1 MQQSNQSQA
10 YRSSQRLGSNARDT
24 EAQALLEAAR
34 RLDAAIGVEGERD
47 AYRAALRLNWRL
59 WTIIQADVSAEGSP
73 LPDEIRQNILSLSVF
88 IDRHTVKALAEPN
101 NGKLRILIEINR
113 NIAAGLMANVDGP
126 IETVAEAPQPQPQ
139 RVADGDIIA

>member
-10 YRSSQRLGSNARDT
+10 YRSSQRLGSSARDT

-34 RLDAAIGVEGERD
+34 RLDAAAGESDDRD

-88 IDRHTVKALAEPN
+88 IDRHTVKALAEPDPARL
-101 NGKLRILIEINR
+101 KVLIDINR
-113 NIAAGLMANVDGP
+113 NIAAGLMTNVDAP
-126 IETVAEAPQPQPQ
+126 LEPASEAPSPQSTA
-139 RVADGDIIA
+139 VDGDIIA